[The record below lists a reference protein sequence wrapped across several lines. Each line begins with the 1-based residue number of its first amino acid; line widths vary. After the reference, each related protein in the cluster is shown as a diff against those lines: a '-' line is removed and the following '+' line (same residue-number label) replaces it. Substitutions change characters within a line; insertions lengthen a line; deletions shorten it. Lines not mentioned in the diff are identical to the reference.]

1 MFIKARWLPC
11 VILTLVVLFA
21 IVLVVHEVNRVYTYT
36 SDELL
41 LRFGESKAGTF
52 EAAVIN
58 DDPNVHYQLYIEKGG
73 NSSHY
78 DLESNVYQTFGF
90 TYGDGD
96 YKVTLYQRGDKAN
109 KKNVKA
115 GEATIRTTVS
125 TFTAGTNSQ
134 PVTTADMP
142 IIRPVVDT
150 SVSYEATWELRSY
163 THSNGKTIEY
173 WINVPEGATS
183 GMPILMFL
191 HGDSEM
197 GKPNSVAK
205 LRQVKYMRESKE
217 YIAIAP
223 VGKNRDWTSDKV
235 QEALK
240 GLLDDNIAKYQID
253 TSRIYIWGFSR
264 GSIGTWGMVERYGSY
279 FKAAVPISCGSYNGS
294 SIKAESFSNTK
305 VYALAGS
312 KETKYIRQMRT
323 IVNKIVEA
331 GGSAKFETVA
341 GQSHKTMSKNFPYVE
356 VIDNWLLKQ

>member
-1 MFIKARWLPC
+1 MLIKERWLPY

-21 IVLVVHEVNRVYTYT
+21 IVLVTHEANRVYVHAA
-36 SDELL
+36 DELL

-58 DDPNVHYQLYIEKGG
+58 DDPNVHYQFYIEKGG

-78 DLESNVYQTFGF
+78 DLEPNVYQTFSF
-90 TYGDGD
+90 TQGNGD

-125 TFTAGTNSQ
+125 TFVAGANSQ
-134 PVTTADMP
+134 PAAVPDTLVV
-142 IIRPVVDT
+142 RPVADT
-150 SVSYEATWELRSY
+150 SVSYESAWELRSY
-163 THSNGKTIEY
+163 THSNGKTIDY
-173 WINVPEGATS
+173 WINIPEGATS
-183 GMPILMFL
+183 GMPVLLFL

-197 GKPNSVAK
+197 GRPKAVAK
-205 LRQVKYMRESKE
+205 LRQVKYMRESKK

-223 VGKNRDWTSDKV
+223 VGNNRDWTSDKI

-294 SIKAESFSNTK
+294 TIKAESFSNTK

-312 KETKYIRQMRT
+312 KETRYIRQMQA

-331 GGSAKFETVA
+331 GGTAKFETVA
-341 GQSHKTMSKNFPYVE
+341 GQTHKTMSKNFPYVE